1 VERVISSLEI
11 RQAQEAD
18 ADAIVRCLAAAFA
31 PYREQYTPAAFADT
45 VLDDSAIRERMRTMH
60 VLVAVSAAQIVGTV
74 AASVKNEQE
83 GHLRGM
89 ALLPQFRRTG
99 VAAQLL
105 SAVEDYLRIKGC
117 KRVSLDTTLPLQT
130 AINFYEKHSYVRSG
144 RVTDFFGMPLIEYV
158 KSLERVPRL
167 MYPLQ

>member
-31 PYREQYTPAAFADT
+31 PYREQYTPAAFANT
-45 VLDDSAIRERMRTMH
+45 VLDDFAIRERMRTMH

-74 AASVKNEQE
+74 AASLNDERE

-89 ALLPQFRRTG
+89 AVFPQFRGTG
-99 VAAQLL
+99 IAAQLL
-105 SAVEDYLRIKGC
+105 SLVEDWLRTQGC
-117 KRVSLDTTLPLQT
+117 ARVSLDTTLPLQA
-130 AINFYEKHSYVRSG
+130 AINFYEKHGYVRSG

-158 KSLERVPRL
+158 KRLERFL
-167 MYPLQ
+167 G